1 MFEVIFCI
9 RIKFKKFKNCR
20 HKINAIAVKERIKIF
35 IFTQENLRN
44 NINIGIT
51 KMNS

>member
-20 HKINAIAVKERIKIF
+20 HKINAIAIKERIKIF
-35 IFTQENLRN
+35 IFTPKKF
-44 NINIGIT
+44 
-51 KMNS
+51 KM